1 MHSLPFEEDPQWR
14 EALDELS
21 RIREQGDYST
31 ESVEYIK
38 QKLQSPDD
46 RVRGGAALAAEGCL
60 FEPYIADM
68 LIDLAENDPNP
79 SIRKAALQSLEGI
92 IAEGVEQGFED
103 PTGPEAEVEYAEDW
117 AEVEYGSLREDY
129 QRVKHLLLQLLED
142 PEEPL
147 DIREVALAVLSNL
160 GFLEVIKE
168 YIRDFIRSG
177 RKSAQLVALHAMGK
191 YPQYWEEELAE
202 MITPDQDKSILME
215 AISASYASESEK
227 LARKVEGVL
236 HHPDADVISYAL
248 LTLAN
253 INKTVNLGEIL
264 QQFSLHPDPRV
275 KEAAK
280 EAIEHFSRKN
290 FDRFMKDEFGL
301 GE

>member
-1 MHSLPFEEDPQWR
+1 MHSLPFEEDPQWKDV
-14 EALDELS
+14 LDELS
-21 RIREQGDYST
+21 RIREQGDYSA

-60 FEPYIADM
+60 FEPYVADL

-103 PTGPEAEVEYAEDW
+103 STGPEAEVEYAEDW

-129 QRVKHLLLQLLED
+129 LRVKHLLLRLLED
-142 PEEPL
+142 PAEPMEV
-147 DIREVALAVLSNL
+147 REVALAVLGNL
-160 GFLEVIKE
+160 GFLETIRD
-168 YIRDFIRSG
+168 YIRDFIRSN

-191 YPQYWEEELAE
+191 YPHFWEDELAE
-202 MITPDQDKSILME
+202 MISPEQDKSLLME
-215 AISASYASESEK
+215 AISASYSSQSEK
-227 LARKVEGVL
+227 LARKIEGVL
-236 HHPDADVISYAL
+236 QHQDADVLSYAL

-253 INKTVNLGEIL
+253 INKTPHLGEIL

-275 KEAAK
+275 QEAAR
-280 EAIEHFSRKN
+280 EAIDHFSRQN
-290 FDRFMKDEFGL
+290 FDRFMADEFGM

>member
-14 EALDELS
+14 EVLEELS
-21 RIREQGDYST
+21 RIREQGDYSA

-60 FEPYIADM
+60 FEPYIADL
-68 LIDLAENDPNP
+68 LIELAENDPNP

-92 IAEGVEQGFED
+92 IAEGVAQGFED
-103 PTGPEAEVEYAEDW
+103 ATGPEAEVEYAEDW

-129 QRVKHLLLQLLED
+129 LRVKHLVLRLLED
-142 PEEPL
+142 PAEPMEV
-147 DIREVALAVLSNL
+147 REVALAVLGNL
-160 GFLEVIKE
+160 GFLETIRD
-168 YIRDFIRSG
+168 YIREFIGSK

-191 YPQYWEEELAE
+191 FPHFWEEELAQ
-202 MITPDQDKSILME
+202 MITPDQDKSLLME
-215 AISASYASESEK
+215 AISASYSSESEK
-227 LARKVEGVL
+227 LARRIEAIL
-236 HHPDADVISYAL
+236 HHQDADVLSYAL

-253 INKTVNLGEIL
+253 INKTPNLGEIL

-275 KEAAK
+275 QEAAR
-280 EAIEHFSRKN
+280 EAIEQFSRNN
-290 FDRFMKDEFGL
+290 FNRFMTDELGL
-301 GE
+301 GD

>member
-14 EALDELS
+14 EVLDELS
-21 RIREQGDYST
+21 RIREQGDYSA

-60 FEPYIADM
+60 FEPYVADL
-68 LIDLAENDPNP
+68 LIELAENDPNP
-79 SIRKAALQSLEGI
+79 SIRKAALQSLEGVI
-92 IAEGVEQGFED
+92 SEGVEQGFED
-103 PTGPEAEVEYAEDW
+103 TTGPESEVEYAEDW
-117 AEVEYGSLREDY
+117 AEVKYGSLREDY
-129 QRVKHLLLQLLED
+129 LRVKNLLFRLLED
-142 PEEPL
+142 PAEPMEV
-147 DIREVALAVLSNL
+147 REVALAVLGNL
-160 GFLEVIKE
+160 GFLEVIRE
-168 YIRDFIRSG
+168 YIRDFIRSP

-191 YPQYWEEELAE
+191 YPYYWEDELAE
-202 MITPDQDKSILME
+202 MITPDQDKALLME
-215 AISASYASESEK
+215 AISASYSSDSEK
-227 LARKVEGVL
+227 LARRIEAVL
-236 HHPDADVISYAL
+236 HHPDPDVISYAL
-248 LTLAN
+248 MTLAN
-253 INKTVNLGEIL
+253 INKTPELGEIL

-275 KEAAK
+275 QETAR